1 VDGSATQQ
9 VSRRELVLRRYA
21 KTGWLI
27 VAIGVIVPVLAFAGA
42 YRGWRLVRWGR
53 RSEGLPLLLV
63 GGAVFVVRIGL
74 WASTGFTTA
83 F

>member
-1 VDGSATQQ
+1 MEGEVLQP
-9 VSRRELVLRRYA
+9 VSRAELVLRRYT
-21 KTGWLI
+21 KTGWII
-27 VAIGVIVPVLAFAGA
+27 VVVGLLVPVLACAGA

-53 RSEGLPLLLV
+53 RSQGLPLLLV
-63 GGAVFVVRIGL
+63 GGAVFVVRVAL

>member
-1 VDGSATQQ
+1 MDDSATQQ
-9 VSRRELVLRRYA
+9 ASRRELVLRRYA

-27 VAIGVIVPVLAFAGA
+27 VAIGLIVPVLALAGA
-42 YRGWRLVRWGR
+42 YRGWRLVRWGQR
-53 RSEGLPLLLV
+53 PQGLPLLIV
-63 GGAVFVVRIGL
+63 GGAVFVVRFAL